1 MCVVMVV
8 SMGTWW
14 CYGLVRYG
22 FYHHSPGHLK
32 RAAVVVPVGGIFCCV
47 NLTLDVEF
55 LWEIVA
61 VDSRKSSSVTLSVP
75 SCGVSEIVDKPQNI
89 TSNT

>member
-14 CYGLVRYG
+14 CYGLVHYE
-22 FYHHSPGHLK
+22 FYHHSGGSPCHLK
-32 RAAVVVPVGGIFCCV
+32 RAAVVVPVGGISCCV

-61 VDSRKSSSVTLSVP
+61 VDSRKST
-75 SCGVSEIVDKPQNI
+75 
-89 TSNT
+89 